1 MRKPYSRC
9 DRLLVLLCA
18 LGCGPL
24 AMAAPTDAAAPTE
37 DLDAAVLGLVDNGTV
52 DPWSEQPVV
61 LAQPARVRHELG
73 AVIDARPADGG
84 LPRVM
89 AITPGGAADRMRLA
103 VGDRLL
109 AVHGEPLSG
118 GDAAEILRRGVQ
130 DDARPL
136 ALQVQRGS
144 AVLEVEGYV
153 DRVDVPAYRLEV
165 QPSAAR
171 GSCARISQTLTP
183 PRSEQ
188 LFPAVLHEIDGRLPG
203 PLSNDT
209 FRVKPGR
216 RVLKI
221 TEAIPAREFRGS
233 ENQRRS
239 GLMRHERFKYLTIDV
254 QPDTIYWIGVKFDQD
269 KTQPVR
275 DQAYWEPVV
284 WKSRPQA
291 CR

>member
-1 MRKPYSRC
+1 MMKRAPCFRC

-18 LGCGPL
+18 FASGPL
-24 AMAAPTDAAAPTE
+24 MADETATAPTE
-37 DLDAAVLGLVDNGTV
+37 DLDAAVLGLVDRGTV
-52 DPWSEQPVV
+52 DPWAEQPVV
-61 LAQPARVRHELG
+61 LAQPARVRYELG
-73 AVIDARPADGG
+73 AVVDASPADGG

-103 VGDRLL
+103 VGDRLM
-109 AVHGEPLSG
+109 AVHGQPLG
-118 GDAAEILRRGVQ
+118 GTDAAETLRLAVQ

-136 ALQVQRGS
+136 ALQVQRGG
-144 AVLEVEGYV
+144 AVIEVEGYV

-165 QPSAAR
+165 QPSASS
-171 GSCARISQTLTP
+171 GGCARISQTLKP

-233 ENQRRS
+233 ENQRRGS
-239 GLMRHERFKYLTIDV
+239 LMRHERFKYLTIDV
-254 QPDTIYWIGVKFDQD
+254 QPDTIYWIGVKFDED

-284 WKSRPQA
+284 WKSRPQS